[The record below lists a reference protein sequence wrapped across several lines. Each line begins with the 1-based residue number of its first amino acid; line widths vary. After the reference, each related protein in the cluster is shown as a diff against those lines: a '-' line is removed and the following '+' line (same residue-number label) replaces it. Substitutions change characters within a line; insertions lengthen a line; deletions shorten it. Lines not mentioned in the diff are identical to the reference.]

1 MAGKSLHQPDPGLA
15 TGHKLTFPDLLL
27 SFVMSFG
34 ESLVCTPG
42 PWSQVPMTVAGMGVT
57 GRHFRQLPSSHPPS
71 QYWNAVVYPM
81 WDWGGMEKWGPQS
94 KGGAC
99 PLNVLFFF

>member
-42 PWSQVPMTVAGMGVT
+42 PRSP
-57 GRHFRQLPSSHPPS
+57 
-71 QYWNAVVYPM
+71 
-81 WDWGGMEKWGPQS
+81 
-94 KGGAC
+94 
-99 PLNVLFFF
+99 